1 MLNKQITQG
10 RFTADPELKTT
21 QSGIPVCSFTIAS
34 EDDVKQKDGTR
45 ATDFID
51 CVAWR
56 GTAEFISKY
65 FAKGQMILV
74 MGRPK
79 PRTYKDKN
87 DVTHKVTELR
97 VESVYF
103 SDSKKDGDQTA
114 GGQTYAAPNFG
125 TDDFVTIPN
134 DEDLPF

>member
-1 MLNKQITQG
+1 MLSKQITQG

-21 QSGIPVCSFTIAS
+21 QSGVPVCSFTIAS

-65 FAKGQMILV
+65 FTKGQMILV

-97 VESVYF
+97 VETAYF
-103 SDSKKDGDQTA
+103 CDSKKDGDQST